1 MKYIVYI
8 VRYHCELAPIE
19 RAWNFAKWHSRR
31 YCEYTIEALRLIVP
45 QALLMVTPE
54 KVRQYFNNCFK
65 ICALYAGGMSLTEW
79 LKYDQKRK
87 NLNKRVGRYS
97 KLLQSGEEC
106 KQKMS
111 TVLKELKAFNE
122 VKKSSHR
129 DFSVKIEKLVEICSF

>member
-1 MKYIVYI
+1 
-8 VRYHCELAPIE
+8 
-19 RAWNFAKWHSRR
+19 
-31 YCEYTIEALRLIVP
+31 
-45 QALLMVTPE
+45 MVTPE